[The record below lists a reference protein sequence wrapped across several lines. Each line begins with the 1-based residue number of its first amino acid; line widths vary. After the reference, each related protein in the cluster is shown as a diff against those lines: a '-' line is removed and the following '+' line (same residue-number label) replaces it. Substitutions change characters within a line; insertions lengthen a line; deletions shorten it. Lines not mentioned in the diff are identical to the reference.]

1 MNFGFFGFPAKIPS
15 DPSLFA
21 EYDSSGTY
29 VIPKGCKLLMV
40 FATQGGSGGLGGTT
54 ANSGVAVNPAQG
66 GSGGTP
72 TFQIIDVDSIGGAG
86 TTLEVTIGAGGAACP
101 GLAGGPQPGLGSG
114 EGGLVRLSV
123 AGRGDLF
130 TIGWQN
136 SVYLGIGNTG
146 STAAYL
152 LSMRT
157 GTSGYGQP
165 PASGNLTISDF
176 RHTGGPGGG
185 GLSAANATS
194 AGGSLSKQI
203 SAVNQFCLGSVTHGN
218 TYILPGAAGGGN
230 GLNSTRSINGSFSP
244 GMAGTG
250 GGSSTTTNG
259 GRGGDGYRGGAGGG
273 GGAARTGFTGG
284 DGGRGGNAY
293 LAILAMR

>member
-1 MNFGFFGFPAKIPS
+1 MNFGFFGFPAKIPL

-40 FATQGGSGGLGGTT
+40 FATQGGAGGLGGL
-54 ANSGVAVNPAQG
+54 AGNSGVAVSGSQG

-72 TFQIIDVDSIGGAG
+72 AFQLIDVDSIGGPG
-86 TTLEVTIGAGGAACP
+86 TTLQVTIRPGGA
-101 GLAGGPQPGLGSG
+101 GLAGQTGGAIPGLGGG
-114 EGGLVRLSV
+114 EGGLVSLSV

-130 TIGWQN
+130 IIGWQN
-136 SVYLGIGNTG
+136 AVYAGFTNTA
-146 STAAYL
+146 STGAFL
-152 LSMRT
+152 LSMRV

-165 PASGNLTISDF
+165 PAGGNLTISDF
-176 RHTGGPGGG
+176 RHTGGPSGG
-185 GLSAANATS
+185 GLTAANATS

-230 GLNSTRSINGSFSP
+230 GLNSTQSINGSFSP

-259 GRGGDGYRGGAGGG
+259 GRGGNGYRGGGGGG

-284 DGGRGGNAY
+284 DGGQGGNAY
-293 LAILAMR
+293 LAILAVR

>member
-40 FATQGGSGGLGGTT
+40 FATQGGAGGLGGLTG
-54 ANSGVAVNPAQG
+54 NSGVAVGVAQG

-72 TFQIIDVDSIGGAG
+72 AFQLIDVDSIGGPG
-86 TTLEVTIGAGGAACP
+86 TTLEVTIGPGGA
-101 GLAGGPQPGLGSG
+101 GLVGQTGGPTPGLGGG

-130 TIGWQN
+130 VIGWSN
-136 SVYLGIGNTG
+136 EVYVGFTNTG
-146 STAAYL
+146 SIGSHV
-152 LSMRT
+152 LSMRV

-165 PASGNLTISDF
+165 PSAGGLTVSDF
-176 RHTGGPGGG
+176 RHTGGASGG
-185 GLSAANATS
+185 GLSAANATA
-194 AGGSLSKQI
+194 AGGNITKQATNI
-203 SAVNQFCLGSVTHGN
+203 SHFCSGRVAN
-218 TYILPGAAGGGN
+218 TQSYVVGGAAGGGAGSSSTQTIN
-230 GLNSTRSINGSFSP
+230 GLFSP
-244 GMAGTG
+244 GIPGAG
-250 GGSSTTTNG
+250 GGSSTTGNAGAG
-259 GRGGDGYRGGAGGG
+259 GAGYRGAGGGG

-284 DGGRGGNAY
+284 NGARGGDAY
-293 LAILAMR
+293 MAILAMR